1 MIMGPITI
9 KDSEV
14 QKILAGLLGR
24 DVDVSALGD
33 PVRPHSST
41 ARGLVTDDDQLVA
54 VIATDLLFAHR
65 SAAALAMMPAATIN
79 EAAEDPDED
88 LMEIYQ
94 EVANVLSRLANE
106 AMPSRV
112 RLDPNMDHPL
122 QSLQRI
128 VVEGE
133 IMSAVETTI
142 EGYGVG
148 RMGLW
153 QLTA

>member
-1 MIMGPITI
+1 MTQITI
-9 KDSEV
+9 KDQEV

-24 DVDVSALGD
+24 DVDVAPVDD

-65 SAAALAMMPAATIN
+65 SAAALAMMPAAGID
-79 EAAEDPDED
+79 EEAEDPDED

-122 QSLQRI
+122 QALQKI
-128 VVEGE
+128 VVEGD

-153 QLTA
+153 QLTP

>member
-1 MIMGPITI
+1 MAAIEI
-9 KDSEV
+9 KDNEV

-24 DVDVSALGD
+24 DVDVARVDD
-33 PVRPHSST
+33 PIRPHSST
-41 ARGLVTDDDQLVA
+41 ARGLVTDDDKLVA

-65 SAAALAMMPAATIN
+65 SAAALAMMPASAIN

-122 QSLQRI
+122 QALQKI

-133 IMSAVETTI
+133 VMSAVETTI
-142 EGYGVG
+142 EGYGIG

-153 QLTA
+153 KLI

>member
-1 MIMGPITI
+1 MPSIQI
-9 KDSEV
+9 KDQEV

-24 DVDVSALGD
+24 DVEVASVDD

-41 ARGLVTDDDQLVA
+41 ARGLVTDDDTLVA
-54 VIATDLLFAHR
+54 VIATDLPFAHR
-65 SAAALAMMPAATIN
+65 SAAALAMIPAAGIDDDV
-79 EAAEDPDED
+79 EEPDGD

-112 RLDPNMDHPL
+112 RLDPNMDHNL
-122 QSLQRI
+122 QALQKI

-133 IMSAVETTI
+133 IMSAVQTDI
-142 EGYGVG
+142 EGYGLG

-153 QLTA
+153 QLIP